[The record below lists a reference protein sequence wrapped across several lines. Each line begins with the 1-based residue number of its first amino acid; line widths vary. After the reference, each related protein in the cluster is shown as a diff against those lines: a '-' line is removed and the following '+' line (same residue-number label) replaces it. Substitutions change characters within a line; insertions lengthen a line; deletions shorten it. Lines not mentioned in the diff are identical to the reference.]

1 MFESIQDYLCGEI
14 DKEKLFENMTLC
26 KEYQN
31 ANKEVKDGLDLYIE
45 ELKDITDENEF
56 ISRLT
61 DNVVFTNLK
70 IVVEDIDVFNLATRT
85 CGGPVPNIE
94 PAILLGFI
102 DAAIEEKD
110 DERVFRL
117 AYNYDDM
124 LLDKSIIEDY
134 YIQNKNAFYINE
146 LACND
151 LININLDKLANALIE
166 LGNIEELKYFN
177 DHISDEQYNK
187 SKILNKIIEL
197 EKQ

>member
-1 MFESIQDYLCGEI
+1 MFESIQDYLCEEI
-14 DKEKLFENMTLC
+14 DKEKLFENMALC

-31 ANKEVKDGLDLYIE
+31 GSQEVKEGIDLFIE
-45 ELKDITDENEF
+45 ELKEIQDENEF
-56 ISRLT
+56 IKRLT
-61 DNVVFTNLK
+61 DNVVFNKLK
-70 IVVEDIDVFNLATRT
+70 IVVDDIDVFNLATRT

-134 YIQNKNAFYINE
+134 YIANKNAFYINE

-151 LININLDKLANALIE
+151 LININLDKLVNALIE
-166 LGNIEELKYFN
+166 IGNKEELRYFV
-177 DHISDEQYNK
+177 DHVSNK
-187 SKILNKIIEL
+187 QFNKNRILEKIIEL
-197 EKQ
+197 DE

>member
-1 MFESIQDYLCGEI
+1 MFESIQDYLCQEI
-14 DKEKLFENMTLC
+14 DKEKLYENMVLC

-31 ANKEVKDGLDLYIE
+31 GSDEVKQGIDLFIE
-45 ELKDITDENEF
+45 ELKDIKDENEF
-56 ISRLT
+56 IQKLT
-61 DNVVFTNLK
+61 DNVVFNNLK

-94 PAILLGFI
+94 PAILLAFI
-102 DAAIEEKD
+102 DAAMEEND

-134 YIQNKNAFYINE
+134 FIKNKNAFYINE

-166 LGNIEELKYFN
+166 LEDKEELRYFA

-187 SKILNKIIEL
+187 NKLLEKIIEL
-197 EKQ
+197 DK